1 VVTSFT
7 AQPTIYTL
15 HARPHSWYLLLFELP
30 APKESLD
37 LPLCPAHYGPSS
49 TAEAAE
55 EEEDGQSR
63 AGPAQ
68 EYKRS
73 RAAAHLVVDVTVQ

>member
-1 VVTSFT
+1 
-7 AQPTIYTL
+7 
-15 HARPHSWYLLLFELP
+15 LP

-49 TAEAAE
+49 TAEEE
-55 EEEDGQSR
+55 EEEDGQQLGQSR

-68 EYKRS
+68 EYTNVRVLLL
-73 RAAAHLVVDVTVQ
+73 HLVVDVTVE